1 MMDIITAH
9 PLLSIAA
16 AVILTILIFIIVTR
30 LFYKIKNTRIK
41 VKETKEIKKDLM
53 IWKRIAHLARG
64 GSESDN
70 AKNSIVQSNIQIIN
84 AAFEKLKNLLK
95 SDFKSIYDVPW
106 YIALGEPYAGK
117 SSLIENSMQDMVATE
132 QDELEKDGSQKSA
145 LLKFWVGSSAVV
157 ADVSGKVFFDRWLE
171 GSGAEWTTI
180 IKNIRKKHKNNT
192 LSGIIL
198 TIPADSLIADD
209 EALTKR
215 KAVLMKTELN
225 RMVNMFG
232 MHLPCYVVITKS
244 DMLPG
249 FREYFAN
256 IDDNVRKA
264 PLGWKSSKPY
274 YEDYEFSSFWI
285 EFINNLRKGRN
296 SLLLNS
302 DVFYTKSENGRFDTA
317 SNIFLFSESV
327 NDLAGNIEIYMKT
340 IFGSAKVS
348 HFQPSLAL
356 DGLYFTSSGDS
367 GYTLNKFF
375 AKMQNKKIDDAPI
388 AEEAVN
394 KKGFFVS
401 DLFSRNIFV
410 NKNAAFYTSKEVI
423 RRNIPHYLALG
434 TMGALSLLWIL
445 STIFNNDKI
454 SEKISNNISF
464 YKETA
469 DIFANKSINQAYL
482 ISLDKNGNPVYNGE
496 DGMPNDQLLYRQ
508 SYYITALK
516 DVQTKWNA
524 PFGFYASSL
533 LKYGTINM
541 DYHNRLYLFEL
552 IHSRLVTFPLI
563 RTIETLMINDKDTPF
578 TLAKRDVFFS
588 LLHFMDENKH
598 YSMEEERQKVEI
610 MIKYLFPDMHDEIV
624 KLLTAKNYYSKR
636 DYQAVNESIIIH
648 KSYFQAIQSGMQSML
663 DGWSNGSI
671 YPDSEYN
678 TERNLIYAVNTVENM
693 VNNTVNFKADDDGF
707 SNIDI
712 LTNYARLWTQ
722 IYNNIVKNVMII
734 NNSLQ
739 QIKDNNPDA
748 LKEHSDKTFIPML
761 ALSYANH
768 IKLFEEDFSAITS
781 YNNRTDIDKKIV
793 LRDFVDSVQI
803 STVKENAVTNLENEF
818 NRMQTAVTKNL
829 NKLFATVEIDKT
841 VLTHYNLLL
850 ALYNSAY
857 NRPVNKID
865 ANIDI
870 APIISQYNKNV
881 KHNYSLLTKYE
892 EVLQGNDDFA
902 KLIPFLK
909 LMHSHTYQYNNI
921 VFVKDMVNHFPETE
935 LDLMVKVSL
944 NYGENMSVPFPA
956 AKYIK
961 LMYKTEY
968 NTKAADEYINP
979 FWNSINE
986 IYLSIPKDDVN
997 YLSYYLSNNYEYA
1010 RLYNMMNNYTAAYI
1024 RYWGTFG
1031 DSIIP
1036 AVYNYGAFH
1045 NFISGLQPY
1054 IVNNEI
1060 YNVYLTSNK
1069 IINMLPENIIPQTL
1083 NRDKVNYSK
1092 AIEVKLNG
1100 IDPAYN
1106 DMCNTLIA
1114 NWQALPQA
1122 AVNANKTFSSMSEQ
1136 IIKQKYLA
1144 LSIDND
1150 KFVNIP
1156 WWRKL
1161 FEKGEYLVKHDAAF
1175 GAVNLIKQYQNQFSR
1190 FPLYADGNAADSL
1203 EMTELFD
1210 LKYILNDFG
1219 WIADNATSSDE
1230 IIAIKAPL
1238 KLSGLVKDEEQVKQW
1253 GKDVLS
1259 IINSLTATPIP
1270 LEWTMFVPNE
1280 IKQLEMAKNT
1290 GINSALPLF
1299 RYIEFTAD
1307 NDTKKYKK
1315 FYTASDN
1322 DAKLQ
1327 VAKDNA
1333 IAGDFKFLFYSHSE
1347 SEQPQSQCAVNG
1359 KWSIIKLYLDKNTVK
1374 ESDTVYYVPVYVLDE
1389 RGLVYIYY
1397 LGVEFNKPVP
1407 DGKTWPNKYNWPDFS

>member
-95 SDFKSIYDVPW
+95 SDFKSIDDVPW

-388 AEEAVN
+388 AEEAV
-394 KKGFFVS
+394 
-401 DLFSRNIFV
+401 IFV

-434 TMGALSLLWIL
+434 IMGALSLLWIL
-445 STIFNNDKI
+445 STIFNDDKI

-624 KLLTAKNYYSKR
+624 NLLVAKHHYSKR
-636 DYQAVNESIIIH
+636 NYQLINESIIIH
-648 KSYFQAIQSGMQSML
+648 KSFFKAVQAGMQSML
-663 DGWSNGSI
+663 ASWSDGSI
-671 YPDSEYN
+671 YPDSNYN
-678 TERNLIYAVNTVENM
+678 TEKNLIYAVNTVENM
-693 VNNTVNFKADDDGF
+693 IDNTLKFKTKDDDYT
-707 SNIDI
+707 NIDI
-712 LTNYARLWTQ
+712 LTNYSRLWTQ
-722 IYNNIVKNVMII
+722 IYNNIVKNVMTI
-734 NNSLQ
+734 NTSMQ
-739 QIKDNNPDA
+739 QIKENYPNAMQENN
-748 LKEHSDKTFIPML
+748 DKSFIPML
-761 ALSYANH
+761 AASYANYL
-768 IKLFEEDFSAITS
+768 KLFEEDFATITQ
-781 YNNRTDIDKKIV
+781 YNNRSGIDKIV
-793 LRDFVDSVQI
+793 LRDFVDSVEI
-803 STVKENAVTNLENEF
+803 SNTKENAKTNLENEF
-818 NRMQTAVTKNL
+818 NRIQTAVTKNF
-829 NKLFATVEIDKT
+829 NKLFETVEIEQT
-841 VLTHYNLLL
+841 AFTYYNLVL
-850 ALYNSAY
+850 ALFNSGY
-857 NRPVNKID
+857 NRPIRKI
-865 ANIDI
+865 NTNLDI
-870 APIISQYNKNV
+870 SPIISQYNSNA
-881 KHNYSLLTKYE
+881 KHNVSLLLKYE
-892 EVLQGNDDFA
+892 DALKDNKDFA
-902 KLIPFLK
+902 KLIPFIK

-921 VFVKDMVNHFPETE
+921 IFLQDMIKHYPETE
-935 LDLMVKVSL
+935 LDLMVKVSS
-944 NYGENMSVPFPA
+944 NYGDNMSITMPNT
-956 AKYIK
+956 KYVK

-968 NTKAADEYINP
+968 NTKAIDEYINP
-979 FWNSINE
+979 FWNSVHNITAS
-986 IYLSIPKDDVN
+986 LPKDDVN
-997 YLSYYLSNNYEYA
+997 YLSYYLANDMNYIS
-1010 RLYNMMNNYTAAYI
+1010 LYDMMNNYTAAFI
-1024 RYWGTFG
+1024 RYWGSFG
-1031 DSIIP
+1031 DSITPSI
-1036 AVYNYGAFH
+1036 YNYEAFH
-1045 NFISGLQPY
+1045 KFISGLQPY

-1060 YNVYLTSNK
+1060 YNIYYTSNK
-1069 IINMLPENIIPQTL
+1069 IINMLPDKIMPQSL
-1083 NRDKVNYSK
+1083 DRDKVNYS
-1092 AIEVKLNG
+1092 AMIDEKLKG
-1100 IDPAYN
+1100 IDPAYTEI
-1106 DMCNTLIA
+1106 CNTLTA
-1114 NWQALPQA
+1114 NWVSLPA
-1122 AVNANKTFSSMSEQ
+1122 TAFNANKTFSSMSDQ
-1136 IIKQKYLA
+1136 VVKQKYLTF
-1144 LSIDND
+1144 SIDSER
-1150 KFVNIP
+1150 FVNIP
-1156 WWRKL
+1156 WWKKL

-1175 GAVNLIKQYQNQFSR
+1175 GTVNLIKQYQGNFSR
-1190 FPLYADGNAADSL
+1190 FPLYADGNAANSL

-1219 WIADNATSSDE
+1219 WIADNSTSSSE
-1230 IIAIKAPL
+1230 IISIKAPL
-1238 KLSGLVKDEEQVKQW
+1238 KLTGLVKNEEHVKQW
-1253 GKDVLS
+1253 GKDILT
-1259 IINSLTATPIP
+1259 IINTLTATPIP
-1270 LEWTMFVPNE
+1270 LEWSLFVPDE
-1280 IKQLEMAKNT
+1280 IKQIEMAKNS
-1290 GINSALPLF
+1290 GINTALPLF
-1299 RYIEFTAD
+1299 RYVEFSSD
-1307 NDTKKYKK
+1307 NNTKNYKK
-1315 FYTASDN
+1315 FYTASD
-1322 DAKLQ
+1322 KESKFV

-1333 IAGDFKFLFYSHSE
+1333 IAGDFSFNFYAHSDNSTAE
-1347 SEQPQSQCAVNG
+1347 GSVKVNG
-1359 KWSIIKLYLDKNTVK
+1359 KWSILKLYLDKNTVK
-1374 ESDTVYYVPVYVLDE
+1374 ESDTIYYVPIYVQDE

-1397 LGVEFNKPVP
+1397 LGVEFNKPMP
-1407 DGKTWPNKYNWPDFS
+1407 DRQRWPNKYNWPNFS